1 MISIGFFSL
10 QRYSFLRKR
19 MKNDCFFGFQVI
31 LQVNQ
36 RAAWIKATAITIMIS
51 PAYLVADRKKSR

>member
-1 MISIGFFSL
+1 
-10 QRYSFLRKR
+10 
-19 MKNDCFFGFQVI
+19 MKNDCFFCFQVI

-51 PAYLVADRKKSR
+51 PAYLVADRKKIKKIKM